1 MTRRTLLALAALLV
15 LTGATAAATRLLRS
29 APPPRPVANRAF
41 DGVRGAT
48 AVVWALGD
56 GAAGTKEAKALARA
70 IAADDP
76 ARVLYLGDV
85 YESGTPTDF
94 RRRFRSVYGSLIGR
108 MLPTPG
114 NHEWPNHPEGYDRF
128 WKEVTGAPTPPWYS
142 VRLARWQLLSL
153 NSEAPHGAGDEQ
165 VAWLDRQLR
174 RTARCRL
181 AIWHRPR
188 YSAGS
193 HGDQSDMEPLW
204 SRLVGRATLVLNGHD
219 HNVQRLKPER
229 GTVEL
234 VQGAGGRGHYSV
246 DRGYRRI
253 AYADDKT
260 YAAARIVLRPDRAQI
275 ETMDATGRV
284 MDRATVPCVPAR

>member
-1 MTRRTLLALAALLV
+1 MTKRTIAALAALL
-15 LTGATAAATRLLRS
+15 LLAGAAVAATQLLRS

-48 AVVWALGD
+48 AVVWAIGD
-56 GAAGTKEAKALARA
+56 GAAGTKDAKALART
-70 IAADDP
+70 IAADHPD
-76 ARVLYLGDV
+76 RVLYLGDV
-85 YESGTPTDF
+85 YESGTPADF
-94 RRRFRSVYGSLIGR
+94 SDRFRSVYGSLVHR

-114 NHEWPNHPEGYDRF
+114 NHEWPNHLEGYDPF
-128 WKEVTGAPTPPWYS
+128 WKAITGAATPPWYA
-142 VRLARWQLLSL
+142 VGLGRWQLLSL
-153 NSEAPHGAGDEQ
+153 NSEAPHDAGDEQ
-165 VAWLDRQLR
+165 VRWLDRQLR
-174 RTARCRL
+174 RPARCRL

-229 GTVEL
+229 GTVEF
-234 VQGAGGRGHYSV
+234 VQGAGGRGHYAV
-246 DRGYRRI
+246 DRSYRRL
-253 AYADDKT
+253 AFANDKT
-260 YAAARIVLRPDRAQI
+260 YAAARIVLRPDRAQV

-284 MDRATVPCVPAR
+284 MDRATVPCVAS